1 MYSKRFASIVLACFV
16 SVSFCLPAVLAQV
29 PVLISQ
35 GVEVFDLESRSGV
48 GDYVVVVGGVTVGAE
63 YLIDRGYTFITVS
76 PELEGAT
83 YIMTAMED
91 EGSTGDDYLTF
102 TVDIPVVVLVATDAR
117 QGDPP
122 AWLSADE
129 GWEDQPDLVLQST
142 DDGTNFFV
150 IRSKEFSAGAVSL
163 GGNADAPAEIAPMYI
178 VIIMAAD
185 VTSAVEPSSKL
196 STTWAELKK

>member
-1 MYSKRFASIVLACFV
+1 MYKRFATLILACFV
-16 SVSFCLPAVLAQV
+16 SVSFCIPAVLAQA
-29 PVLISQ
+29 
-35 GVEVFDLESRSGV
+35 VEVFDLESRSGV
-48 GDYVVVVGGVTVGAE
+48 GDYVVVEGGVTVGAV
-63 YLIDRGYTFITVS
+63 YLIDRDYNFITVS

-102 TVDIPVVVLVATDAR
+102 TIDVPAVVWVCTDAR

-122 AWLSADE
+122 AWLS
-129 GWEDQPDLVLQST
+129 GWEEHPDLELQST
-142 DDGTNFFV
+142 DDGTDFFV

-163 GGNADAPAEIAPMYI
+163 GGNADPPANVAPMYI
-178 VIIMAAD
+178 VLLTEAG
-185 VTSAVEPSSKL
+185 TSAVEPSSKL